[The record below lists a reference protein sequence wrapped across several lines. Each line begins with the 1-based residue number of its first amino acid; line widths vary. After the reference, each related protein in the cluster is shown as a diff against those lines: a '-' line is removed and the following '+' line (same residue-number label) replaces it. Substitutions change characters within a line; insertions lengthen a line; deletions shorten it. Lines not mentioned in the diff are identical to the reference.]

1 MVPYLLIIYTIFF
14 SFKLEAKQCLSK
26 SDFGESVS
34 DVLALSQKISLTA
47 FDDKRKGHEFDL
59 SPEAMD
65 SICQVIKYN
74 GTADDSDYLYYD
86 LDMWEKAILT
96 NYMKLDHTNEDNLKP
111 LIDYMKKNFHR
122 FKCAGVDVIKR
133 ETGILELMLLKR
145 DYEMFNRFLSRYQPG
160 VKSVC
165 DPAGRN
171 MLEMIDHVLLKGYDG
186 QGTFLDD
193 QKERIQEIKEK
204 IYSIEKVGY
213 SSE

>member
-14 SFKLEAKQCLSK
+14 SLKVEAKQCLSK

-47 FDDKRKGHEFDL
+47 FGDKRKGHEFDL

-74 GTADDSDYLYYD
+74 GMADDSDYLYYD

-160 VKSVC
+160 MKSVC

-193 QKERIQEIKEK
+193 QKERIQEIREK
-204 IYSIEKVGY
+204 IYSIEKGGY

>member
-1 MVPYLLIIYTIFF
+1 
-14 SFKLEAKQCLSK
+14 
-26 SDFGESVS
+26 
-34 DVLALSQKISLTA
+34 
-47 FDDKRKGHEFDL
+47 
-59 SPEAMD
+59 
-65 SICQVIKYN
+65 
-74 GTADDSDYLYYD
+74 
-86 LDMWEKAILT
+86 
-96 NYMKLDHTNEDNLKP
+96 
-111 LIDYMKKNFHR
+111 MKKNFHR

-193 QKERIQEIKEK
+193 QKERIQEIREK
-204 IYSIEKVGY
+204 IYSIEKGGY